1 MNGTVRDPPRPSVE
15 MSPVTLIRHLAES
28 LVDQPSSVEV
38 REIDGKP
45 SKIIELRVDPS
56 DLGKVIGRR
65 GQTARALRTVLATAC
80 AHAGTRYLLNII
92 DE

>member
-1 MNGTVRDPPRPSVE
+1 
-15 MSPVTLIRHLAES
+15 MSPVQLIQHLAES
-28 LVDQPSSVEV
+28 LVDRPSAVEV
-38 REIDGKP
+38 RELDGSP

-65 GQTARALRTVLATAC
+65 GHTARALRVVLAAAC
-80 AHAGTRYLLNII
+80 ARAGRRFVLNIA